1 MAIESRL
8 LDIDPLTGAVE
19 TFHYDDVDDTFYIER
34 VEDIEP
40 LIEHNKWLDR
50 NTSSNWRGDFHRV
63 ATIPATV
70 VAQLRQQGILQDPD
84 RLRAWLNERDNLV
97 FRTRPGRI

>member
-1 MAIESRL
+1 MESRL

-19 TFHYDDVDDTFYIER
+19 TYYYDDADEQFFIER
-34 VEDIEP
+34 VEDITP
-40 LIEHNKWLDR
+40 LIEHNRWLDR
-50 NTSSNWRGDFHRV
+50 NAPGNWKGEFHRV

-70 VAQLRQQGILQDPD
+70 VADLRQRGILDDPA

-97 FRTRPGRI
+97 FRTRPGRV